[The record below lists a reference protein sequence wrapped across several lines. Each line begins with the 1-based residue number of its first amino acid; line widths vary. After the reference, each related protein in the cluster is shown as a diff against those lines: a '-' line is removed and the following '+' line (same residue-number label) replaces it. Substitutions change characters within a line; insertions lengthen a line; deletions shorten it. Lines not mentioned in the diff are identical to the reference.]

1 MRSDDCKDEYIFPVG
16 MLLFTVGAEA
26 TGQNAY
32 FLSGHCR
39 RKKLYFPVGA
49 SPYPGGRTR
58 QKIIFPVGMAC
69 FSVVLFRQEIFL

>member
-1 MRSDDCKDEYIFPVG
+1 VRSDDCKDEYIFPVG

-49 SPYPGGRTR
+49 SPYPGGRNPTENYIPCR
-58 QKIIFPVGMAC
+58 YGMFFC
-69 FSVVLFRQEIFL
+69 RPLPTGNFL